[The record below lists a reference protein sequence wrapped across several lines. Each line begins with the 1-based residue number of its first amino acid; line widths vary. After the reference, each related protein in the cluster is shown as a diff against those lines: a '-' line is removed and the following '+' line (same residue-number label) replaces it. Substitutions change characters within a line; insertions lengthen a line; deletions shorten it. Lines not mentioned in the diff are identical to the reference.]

1 MHFNAFQ
8 VWRPRLLKT
17 QFLFAISGLAVL
29 MLAGG
34 VTAIYAL
41 HSAVASTKSLAE
53 ERLLLMQ
60 QAQDLVEQTFL
71 IEREAYLLSGASS
84 IAATTASY
92 TEIVKHVEAVDHLVD
107 QLAKGGDDVAVI
119 ELHQA
124 AQLFRNTANI
134 MAQLRENELR
144 APGLPPAGLAQG
156 GVQDAVA
163 VAPFRAEL
171 QRQSK
176 ALVDSA
182 RQQSTRFTQDYRVAV
197 RELAETS
204 VRNQRWITG
213 LLVVSLALAW
223 LVGHGFLGR
232 QVLARLQKVSHSLR
246 HGDPGEECCKVPVQG
261 ADEIGE
267 MARAVEQFQADR
279 VQLAVAHQ
287 TLKLEKTRQDELIR
301 KLADAQS
308 QLLQS
313 EKMASIGQLAAG
325 VAHEINNPVGFVNSN
340 LGTLKR
346 YVDETLALLS
356 AYEQSEAEM
365 PDETR
370 RALAGHKARID
381 LDFLREDIASVFSE
395 SQDGLQRVIRIVKD
409 LKTFSHVDEAEKQ
422 WANLEQGL
430 DSTLNVVSHDLK
442 YTAEVRK
449 EYGGIPDIECLP
461 FQLNQV
467 FLNLLVN
474 AGQAIE
480 GRGRIVLRTGH
491 DEDLVWVEVEDSGK
505 GIPEADLE
513 RIFEPFFTTKPVGT
527 GTGLGLSLSYGI
539 VAKHGGKIAVRS
551 EVGKGSVF
559 RVSLPRRA
567 VLSPAAA
574 QAAA

>member
-1 MHFNAFQ
+1 
-8 VWRPRLLKT
+8 
-17 QFLFAISGLAVL
+17 

-34 VTAIYAL
+34 LTAIYAL
-41 HSAVASTKSLAE
+41 HSAVAATKSLAE
-53 ERLLLMQ
+53 DRLLLMQ

-71 IEREAYLLSGASS
+71 IEREAYLLSSASS
-84 IAATTASY
+84 VAATTASY
-92 TEIVKHVEAVDHLVD
+92 AEIVKHVEAVDQLVD

-119 ELHQA
+119 DLHQA

-134 MAQLRENELR
+134 MAQLRESELR
-144 APGLPPAGLAQG
+144 TPRLPPARLQG
-156 GVQDAVA
+156 GGREAAPVV
-163 VAPFRAEL
+163 PFRAEL
-171 QRQSK
+171 HRQSK

-204 VRNQRWITG
+204 ARNQRWITG
-213 LLVVSLALAW
+213 LLVVSLMLAW

-246 HGDPGEECCKVPVQG
+246 HGDPGDALCKVPVHG

-279 VQLAVAHQ
+279 VQLAVANQ
-287 TLKLEKTRQDELIR
+287 TLKSEKARQDELIR

-340 LGTLKR
+340 LGTLQR
-346 YVDETLALLS
+346 YVDEIMVLLS

-365 PDETR
+365 PEEIR
-370 RALAGHKARID
+370 HALAGHKARID

-395 SQDGLQRVIRIVKD
+395 SQDGLQRVIRIVQD

-442 YTAEVRK
+442 YTAEIVK

-467 FLNLLVN
+467 FLNLFVN

-491 DEDLVWVEVEDSGK
+491 DEDQVWVEVEDSGK

-539 VAKHGGKIAVRS
+539 VAKHGGKITVRS

-559 RVSLPRRA
+559 RVSLPKRG
-567 VLSPAAA
+567 VLSPP
-574 QAAA
+574 

>member
-1 MHFNAFQ
+1 MHFKAFQ
-8 VWRPRLLKT
+8 LRRPRLLKT

-34 VTAIYAL
+34 LTAIYAL
-41 HSAVASTKSLAE
+41 HSAVAATKSLAE
-53 ERLLLMQ
+53 DRLLLMQ

-71 IEREAYLLSGASS
+71 IEREAYLLSSASS
-84 IAATTASY
+84 VAATTASY
-92 TEIVKHVEAVDHLVD
+92 AEIVKHVEAVDQLVD
-107 QLAKGGDDVAVI
+107 QLANGGDDVAVI
-119 ELHQA
+119 DLHQA
-124 AQLFRNTANI
+124 AQLFRNTDNI
-134 MAQLRENELR
+134 MAQLRESELR
-144 APGLPPAGLAQG
+144 TPRLPPARLQG
-156 GVQDAVA
+156 EGREAAPVV
-163 VAPFRAEL
+163 PFRAEL
-171 QRQSK
+171 HRQSK

-204 VRNQRWITG
+204 ARNQRWITG
-213 LLVVSLALAW
+213 LLVVSLTLAW

-246 HGDPGEECCKVPVQG
+246 HGDPGDALCKVPVHG

-279 VQLAVAHQ
+279 VQLAVANQ
-287 TLKLEKTRQDELIR
+287 TLKSEKARQDELIR

-340 LGTLKR
+340 LGTLQR
-346 YVDETLALLS
+346 YVDEIMALLS

-365 PDETR
+365 PEEIR
-370 RALAGHKARID
+370 HALAGHKARID

-395 SQDGLQRVIRIVKD
+395 SQDGLQRVIRIVQD

-442 YTAEVRK
+442 YTAEIVK

-467 FLNLLVN
+467 FLNLFVN

-491 DEDLVWVEVEDSGK
+491 DEDQVWVEVEDSGK
-505 GIPEADLE
+505 GIPEANLE

-539 VAKHGGKIAVRS
+539 VAKHGGKITVRS

-559 RVSLPRRA
+559 RVSLPKRG
-567 VLSPAAA
+567 VLSPS
-574 QAAA
+574 